1 MFYELRHA
9 QDGPVNEPYEVNHF
23 ERVLAIPFGPCL
35 YQYIFL
41 VQVLRYSRI
50 TVVYLSEN
58 RSLKH

>member
-9 QDGPVNEPYEVNHF
+9 QYGPVKEPYEVSHF
-23 ERVLAIPFGPCL
+23 ERVLAIVFGACL

-41 VQVLRYSRI
+41 VRVLRYSRV